1 MVQLSLASDS
11 LSGRPVLILGAG
23 INGAALARELLLS
36 GVGVVVVDQGDL
48 AGGATAYSSRLIH
61 GGLRYLEYG
70 EFDLVRE
77 SLEERGRLLRLAP
90 QFVHPLKLRIPI
102 SRRLGGFMPS
112 IRRFFGMPA
121 RPAVERGLWLVRL
134 GLWLYDRY
142 ARDPQLPPH
151 RVQRRGIGASPVDP
165 RYRWLCSYYDAQ
177 IRYPERFVVALFDD
191 ARQLAQ
197 RQRIEFQLLT
207 YHRVELDGSS
217 TRVYANRPGTAEAVH
232 TFVPAAIVNATG
244 AWVDRTLCEL
254 GLSVAPLMGG
264 TKGSHFVSHHAGLRA
279 AVASGGFYT
288 EASDGR
294 PVFVLPLAD
303 TVLVG
308 TTDLPFHGDPA
319 DAVPTEAELDY
330 LLAVVNRLLP
340 DVRLTRGDIDFSYC
354 GVRPLPC
361 GDASRPAAITRRHWM
376 EEHAGAALPTFSIV
390 GGKLTTCRSLAESS
404 AKTIRTRL
412 GLPAVAVTSRE
423 RPVPGAQ
430 NYPPSAEALERRWR
444 ELGEAHGAAPAQ
456 IRAVWL
462 LRGSDTE
469 ALLPLLAAEGWA
481 NLDGT
486 ELPVAFARWVV
497 RHEWVHRL
505 GDLIERRLML
515 LYQPITAACLR
526 QLAELLAEA
535 ELILPEQIDAE
546 IQATIQRLHQHFG
559 KRLAP

>member
-1 MVQLSLASDS
+1 MAQPAVATDS

-23 INGAALARELLLS
+23 INGAALARELLLG
-36 GVGVVVVDQGDL
+36 GVGVVVADKGDL

-90 QFVHPLKLRIPI
+90 QFVHPLKLRIPV

-112 IRRFFGMPA
+112 IRRFLGMPA

-134 GLWLYDRY
+134 GLWLYDWY
-142 ARDPQLPPH
+142 ARDPQLPRH
-151 RVQRRGIGASPVDP
+151 QVERRSAGAAPVDP
-165 RYRWLCSYYDAQ
+165 RYRWLCSYFDAQ
-177 IRYPERFVVALFDD
+177 IHYPERLVVALFDD

-197 RQRIEFQLLT
+197 RQRVEFQLLT
-207 YHRVELDGSS
+207 YHRVEVDGSLA
-217 TRVYANRPGTAEAVH
+217 RVFGNRPGGAEAVH
-232 TFVPAAIVNATG
+232 TFEPAAIVNATG
-244 AWVDRTLCEL
+244 AWVDRTLREL
-254 GLSVAPLMGG
+254 GVPAAPLMGG

-303 TVLVG
+303 AVLVG
-308 TTDLPFHGDPA
+308 TTDLPYQGDPA
-319 DAVPTEAELDY
+319 DAVATEAELDY

-340 DVRLTRGDIDFSYC
+340 HIGLARGDIDFCYC
-354 GVRPLPC
+354 GVRPLPRS
-361 GDASRPAAITRRHWM
+361 DASRPAAITRRHWM
-376 EEHAGAALPTFSIV
+376 EEHTGAAVPTFSIV

-412 GLPAVAVTSRE
+412 GLPADAATSRG
-423 RPVPGAQ
+423 RPVPGARD
-430 NYPPSAEALERRWR
+430 YPSSTEALERRWR
-444 ELGEAHGAAPAQ
+444 ELADAHGATPGQ
-456 IRAVWL
+456 IRALWL

-469 ALLPLLAAEGWA
+469 ALLPSLAAEGWT

-497 RHEWVHRL
+497 RHEWVRSL
-505 GDLIERRLML
+505 GDLVERRLML
-515 LYQPITAACLR
+515 LYHPLTAACLR
-526 QLAELLAEA
+526 QLAEVLAEA
-535 ELILPEQIDAE
+535 ELIVPEQIDAE
-546 IQATIQRLHQHFG
+546 IQVTIQRLHRHFS
-559 KRLAP
+559 KRLAT